1 MTFRHYFVSG
11 HVNRIS
17 PLKVPEG
24 HFYDLGGAC
33 ATSCVAGR
41 IEKAGASRS
50 HYNHKR
56 KQPQDEA
63 SNARKDGGEE
73 EKGLTEDELVGWYH

>member
-1 MTFRHYFVSG
+1 M
-11 HVNRIS
+11 NRIS
-17 PLKVPEG
+17 PLKVPED

-50 HYNHKR
+50 HYTATR
-56 KQPQDEA
+56 G
-63 SNARKDGGEE
+63 SNLRMKPNPALQRTEHQAGKSQ
-73 EKGLTEDELVGWYH
+73 GLQRVQSCLSSGFQGL